1 MFSNGGEIVKVDYLQ
16 ELDEEQRKAVLESTG
31 RSLVIAGPGSGKT
44 RVITYKLLH
53 LLMNG
58 VKPSQIL
65 LVTFTRAAANEMIGR
80 AKQVTGMDL
89 EELTAGTFHHVCN
102 IILRK
107 YAPRVGLTPN
117 FTILD
122 EEDSLSLIKH
132 VRTRVLGRIF
142 TEEKEKH
149 LPSPSILQKV
159 FSYSANTLSSIREA
173 LSALFPKHLEFENV
187 VEEIYKEY
195 TLEKRTE
202 NCVDYDDLL
211 TLTVSLLE
219 NDPHVRQREASKYRW
234 LLVDEFQDT
243 NVLQLKLVDHL
254 SCVHGNAFVVADDA
268 QSIYSFRGARF
279 ENVKDFARSGAKIF
293 KIQTNYRSTER
304 IVELVNAMI
313 PRSSV
318 PKVLRSVKPNGAKPK
333 VVSTWDKA
341 AEASFVAREVLR
353 LIEFGYEPSQIG
365 ILYRSHSHSFD
376 VQMELTRNQI
386 DFRILSGMR
395 FTETAHVKDVLAF
408 LRLVQNPKEKV
419 SWIRVARLF
428 PGIGTKT
435 ASAFADHAA
444 SVESMD
450 IDVIFESFPAK
461 KPSLLKLREI
471 FSHLLQEEGVSKKIE
486 SLYES
491 FYKQYLEENY
501 PDYVERQL
509 DIQRLIEMAE
519 RYKSLE
525 RFLSDLMI
533 SEDVA
538 REPGKGKVTL
548 TTVHQAKGLEWD
560 AVFVLS
566 VNPGD
571 FPSYYAIMD
580 GKLDEEERIFYV
592 AITRAKELLYILRQ
606 ESVKRNH
613 FSWMRL
619 PDFVE
624 KIPTELV
631 EWINLTE

>member
-1 MFSNGGEIVKVDYLQ
+1 MKVDYLQ

-53 LLMNG
+53 LLMSG

-65 LVTFTRAAANEMIGR
+65 LVTFTRAAANEMIER

-102 IILRK
+102 LILRK

-132 VRTRVLGRIF
+132 VRTRVLGRMF

-149 LPSPSILQKV
+149 FPSPSILQKV
-159 FSYSANTLSSIREA
+159 FSYSANTLSSLREA
-173 LSALFPKHLEFENV
+173 LSTLFPKHLEFENI
-187 VEEIYKEY
+187 VEEIYREY

-211 TLTVSLLE
+211 TLTVFLLE

-254 SCVHGNAFVVADDA
+254 SSVHGNAFVVADDA

-318 PKVLRSVKPNGAKPK
+318 PKVLRSIKPNGVKPK

-341 AEASFVAREVLR
+341 AEASFVAKEVLR
-353 LIEFGYEPSQIG
+353 LIEFGYEPNQIG

-444 SVESMD
+444 SVESMEL
-450 IDVIFESFPAK
+450 DVVFESFPAK

-471 FSHLLQEEGVSKKIE
+471 FSRLLQEEGVSKKIE
-486 SLYES
+486 SVYES

-533 SEDVA
+533 SEDVT

-560 AVFVLS
+560 VVFVLS

-571 FPSYYAIMD
+571 FPSYYAVMD

-606 ESVKRNH
+606 ESVKRNY

-631 EWINLTE
+631 EWIDLTE